1 MVHDPH
7 KSSDIDR
14 DYQLQAGFNQPNRE
28 TISCKLCSSRTIP
41 CHAGDMDK
49 PGRTPSIP
57 RTITVSGTGRRAN
70 ILPTLW
76 MIRKKKLWLSANFIS
91 FRALWGRD
99 RAPNGTRL
107 TVRTLIFC
115 HSIQSNPDEVRQV
128 LTLELW
134 WIWCWPRGRSL
145 SCLFVLSEYLKYLAV
160 SV

>member
-28 TISCKLCSSRTIP
+28 TNSCKLRSSRTIP

-57 RTITVSGTGRRAN
+57 RTITVSGTGRRVN
-70 ILPTLW
+70 VLPTLW
-76 MIRKKKLWLSANFIS
+76 MIRKKKHWLSANFIS

-99 RAPNGTRL
+99 RAPNATRL
-107 TVRTLIFC
+107 TVRTLLFC
-115 HSIQSNPDEVRQV
+115 HSIQSNPTR
-128 LTLELW
+128 
-134 WIWCWPRGRSL
+134 CGKCSL
-145 SCLFVLSEYLKYLAV
+145 SSYGGSSAGPEGTVCLALLSCQ
-160 SV
+160 SI